1 MVTKWN
7 IKNID
12 NIKMLINMIQ
22 VSGGIEEDGSILLPI
37 ERKEQGFVKTS
48 KDVLLKFESSG
59 KSISDLHDKLLEQSE
74 DFDWSDGSID
84 IQIPRSVPDHLDEEG
99 PLTWFAFG
107 FNLLYF
113 LGLIGTY
120 FWNVIMP
127 A

>member
-1 MVTKWN
+1 MVSKWN

-48 KDVLLKFESSG
+48 KDVLLKFEASG
-59 KSISDLHDKLLEQSE
+59 KSVSDLHDKLLEQSE
-74 DFDWSDGSID
+74 DFDWSDVSID

-99 PLTWFAFG
+99 PLT
-107 FNLLYF
+107 
-113 LGLIGTY
+113 
-120 FWNVIMP
+120 
-127 A
+127 

>member
-1 MVTKWN
+1 
-7 IKNID
+7 
-12 NIKMLINMIQ
+12 MIQ

-74 DFDWSDGSID
+74 DFDWSDVSID

-99 PLTWFAFG
+99 PLT
-107 FNLLYF
+107 
-113 LGLIGTY
+113 
-120 FWNVIMP
+120 
-127 A
+127 